1 MWFCFPSQEGK
12 PEGGGQSRAG
22 PVNVVGAEAVGLQEP
37 CPSHFTGSPTPSS
50 TPGLGNR
57 RGRSRTRL
65 FCLGSPGWVPRPGRE
80 VTESW
85 VPHMGASW
93 MLCTAQDPPTAGNL
107 SIPALS
113 EAPP

>member
-1 MWFCFPSQEGK
+1 MVLLPQPEGK
-12 PEGGGQSRAG
+12 GGGAVS
-22 PVNVVGAEAVGLQEP
+22 VVGAEAMGLQEP
-37 CPSHFTGSPTPSS
+37 CPSHFTGSSTPSS

-93 MLCTAQDPPTAGNL
+93 MLCTAQDPPRAGNL
-107 SIPALS
+107 SIPALP